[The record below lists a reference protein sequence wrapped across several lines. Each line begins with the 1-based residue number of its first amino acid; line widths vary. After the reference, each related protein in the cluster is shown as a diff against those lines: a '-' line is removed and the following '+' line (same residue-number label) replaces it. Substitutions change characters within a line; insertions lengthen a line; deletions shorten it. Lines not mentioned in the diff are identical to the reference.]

1 MNDSPNAP
9 RLPDDQRLP
18 PLRAVG
24 WRRVLDRMRSATQRH
39 HASVLAGGVAFFAF
53 LSILPALAAL
63 VSIYGLLANP
73 ADVARQVEGIAGA
86 LPPDVKSA
94 IVNQMAQLTARS
106 PRTLTFEAVVS
117 IVATIWAATKG
128 MKALITGLSLAF
140 GQDETR
146 GFIRLNAT
154 AFLFTLGSIVAGVIA
169 IGAII
174 VLPAVLSFL
183 NLSGPGEALLWWL
196 RWPMLTV
203 MVLLS
208 LTVAYRFGPAQ
219 APPRRRWVTPGA
231 LAATALWLAGSAIF
245 SWFVSRA
252 TRGDRVDG
260 SLGVVITILTWF
272 LLSAYVVILGAE
284 LDAEIANAAQAE
296 AGPRRDGD
304 DG

>member
-1 MNDSPNAP
+1 LNDSLDAP
-9 RLPDDQRLP
+9 RP
-18 PLRAVG
+18 PRLRAVG
-24 WRRVLDRMRSATQRH
+24 WRRVVDRMRSATQRH

-63 VSIYGLLANP
+63 VSIYGLVANP
-73 ADVARQVEGIAGA
+73 ADVARQVEAIAGA
-86 LPPDVKSA
+86 LPPDVQSA
-94 IVNQMAQLTARS
+94 ITHQMAQLTARS
-106 PRTLTFEAVVS
+106 PGTLTVEVVVS
-117 IVATIWAATKG
+117 ISATIWAATKG

-154 AFLFTLGSIVAGVIA
+154 AFLFTLGSIVSGVIA

-183 NLSGPGEALLWWL
+183 HLSGPGEALIRWL
-196 RWPMLTV
+196 RWPMLTA
-203 MVLLS
+203 MVLLA
-208 LTVAYRFGPAQ
+208 LTVAYRFGPARP
-219 APPRRRWVTPGA
+219 PPRRRWVSPGA
-231 LAATALWLAGSAIF
+231 LIATALWLAGSAIF

-284 LDAEIANAAQAE
+284 LDAEIARDAAARAE
-296 AGPRRDGD
+296 AKVEAPEAPGAPR
-304 DG
+304 

>member
-1 MNDSPNAP
+1 LNDSPNAP

>member
-1 MNDSPNAP
+1 M
-9 RLPDDQRLP
+9 P